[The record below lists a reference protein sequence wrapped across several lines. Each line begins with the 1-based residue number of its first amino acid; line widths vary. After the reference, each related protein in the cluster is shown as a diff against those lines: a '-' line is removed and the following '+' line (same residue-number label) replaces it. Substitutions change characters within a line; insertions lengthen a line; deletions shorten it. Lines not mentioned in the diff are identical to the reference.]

1 MFYCAK
7 ACAKASSLC
16 SAVHIDCSSFS
27 MIVLNNV
34 FIIITISITIIN
46 MCVVLTGVYKQA
58 PARKCDGVP
67 KTWSE
72 RGQSAVQRG
81 EMGLIAMP
89 LRNHTAF
96 QEQHNCLIMQNF
108 KNYL

>member
-1 MFYCAK
+1 MPKLVLCVLLYTSIVNIFFYT
-7 ACAKASSLC
+7 
-16 SAVHIDCSSFS
+16 
-27 MIVLNNV
+27 IVIKNV
-34 FIIITISITIIN
+34 VIIINITIIN
-46 MCVVLTGVYKQA
+46 MCIVLTGVYKQA

-72 RGQSAVQRG
+72 REQSAVQRG
-81 EMGLIAMP
+81 DMGLIAMP

-96 QEQHNCLIMQNF
+96 QEQHNCLVMQNF

>member
-1 MFYCAK
+1 
-7 ACAKASSLC
+7 
-16 SAVHIDCSSFS
+16 
-27 MIVLNNV
+27 
-34 FIIITISITIIN
+34 

-58 PARKCDGVP
+58 PARKYYGVP

-72 RGQSAVQRG
+72 CEQSAVQRG
-81 EMGLIAMP
+81 EMGLIARL

-96 QEQHNCLIMQNF
+96 QEQHNCLVMQNF